1 MYKNKYQLKEEVQR
15 ISTGPG
21 QWDRLMLTC
30 FRRVQSP
37 ELLRNG
43 FASLELELLR
53 NGFASLELELL
64 RNGFASLDL
73 ELLRSSFSAYSLE
86 FIHLIGI

>member
-53 NGFASLELELL
+53 NGFASL
-64 RNGFASLDL
+64 DL